1 MAFLGAP
8 RRVGPILSRN
18 TSKTLGY
25 GRHSFRPF
33 SCHGTIWSPTN
44 PLSIYENMTYANRMK
59 IKTDKDCDLSLIRG
73 QPVAILG
80 YGNQG
85 RAQALNLRDSGVS
98 DIIVGSRGGTPAAAR
113 AGEDGFEVL
122 SFAEA
127 VKGAGVV
134 MVLLPDEVQASV
146 YKEII
151 APNIKD
157 GTALGFAHGF
167 SIHFKEVIPA
177 DTLDVFLAAPK
188 GPGRAL
194 RDLYTQ
200 GLGMPCVI
208 GVAQDTSGNAHA
220 LALSYAAALG
230 AGRAGILESSFRE
243 ECETDLFSEQAIL
256 CGGLPALV
264 KAGYEILVEAGYA
277 PEVAYIECL
286 HEVKQ
291 IADLMWKGGLDFK
304 NQAISNTAEFGGYQA
319 GDRLVDDHVRAE
331 MRAIL
336 LDIQSGKFA
345 KTFSEDRDQGF
356 KCLKSRRA
364 GDASHEIEKSG
375 EKVRATM
382 PWLMKNES

>member
-1 MAFLGAP
+1 M
-8 RRVGPILSRN
+8 R
-18 TSKTLGY
+18 
-25 GRHSFRPF
+25 
-33 SCHGTIWSPTN
+33 
-44 PLSIYENMTYANRMK
+44 
-59 IKTDKDCDLSLIRG
+59 IKTDKDCDLSLIQG
-73 QPVAILG
+73 QTVAILG

-98 DIIVGSRGGTPAAAR
+98 SIVIGSRGDTPAAAR
-113 AGEDGFEVL
+113 AGKDGFEVL
-122 SFAEA
+122 STAEA
-127 VKGAGVV
+127 VRAARVV
-134 MVLLPDEVQASV
+134 MVLLPDEVQAYV

-157 GTALGFAHGF
+157 GAALGFAHGY

-177 DTLDVFLAAPK
+177 ETLDVFLAAPK
-188 GPGRAL
+188 GPGKAL
-194 RDLYTQ
+194 RDLYTK
-200 GLGMPCVI
+200 GLGMPCVV
-208 GVAQDTSGNAHA
+208 GVAQDASGSAHA

-264 KAGYEILVEAGYA
+264 KAGYEILIEAGYS

-291 IADLMWKGGLDFK
+291 IADLMWQGGLDFK
-304 NQAISNTAEFGGYQA
+304 NQAISNTAEFGGYLA

-345 KTFSEDRDQGF
+345 KTLSKDRDEGF
-356 KCLKSRRA
+356 KKLKSKRA
-364 GDASHEIEKSG
+364 GDARHDIEKSG

-382 PWLMKNES
+382 PWLLKNKS